1 MKGEERE
8 AGGRS
13 LWVDGSGLPRELN
26 QASAFSCLETPTLMF
41 TMGNSPKRMAQ
52 TLGECCV
59 PQQGDMALGWFPG
72 LPESWISWCPGV
84 GRIPREASEYQ
95 SKAWGGMD
103 ADNRVN

>member
-41 TMGNSPKRMAQ
+41 TMG
-52 TLGECCV
+52 T
-59 PQQGDMALGWFPG
+59 ALRGWPRLWANDVSLTAGRHGFG
-72 LPESWISWCPGV
+72 MVSWP
-84 GRIPREASEYQ
+84 PRELDLLVP
-95 SKAWGGMD
+95 WGWQNPKGGI
-103 ADNRVN
+103 